1 VTDVI
6 KEFQDYS
13 EGELLDERK
22 ETISTAAAAECKAL
36 TNVNKSI
43 KYMSQNLVMQN
54 YQLQV

>member
-1 VTDVI
+1 VTDVS

-13 EGELLDERK
+13 EGELLDEGK

-36 TNVNKSI
+36 TNVNKS
-43 KYMSQNLVMQN
+43 MSQNLVMQN